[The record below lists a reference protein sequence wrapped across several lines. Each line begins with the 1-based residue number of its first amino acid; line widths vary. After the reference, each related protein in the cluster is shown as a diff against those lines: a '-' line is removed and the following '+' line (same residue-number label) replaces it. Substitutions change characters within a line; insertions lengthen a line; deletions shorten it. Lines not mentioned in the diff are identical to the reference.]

1 MNNLISNLI
10 GKVTKLERNNEIQN
24 KKLEEFENNYLKQQ
38 GLLKDYSSNLDSNAN
53 LEVSKLQSNEG
64 NYNDY

>member
-10 GKVTKLERNNEIQN
+10 AKVNKLERNNEIQN

-53 LEVSKLQSNEG
+53 LEVSKLHSNEG
-64 NYNDY
+64 I

>member
-53 LEVSKLQSNEG
+53 LEVSKLHSNEG
-64 NYNDY
+64 I

>member
-1 MNNLISNLI
+1 MNNIISNLI
-10 GKVTKLERNNEIQN
+10 VKVNKLERNNEIQN

-53 LEVSKLQSNEG
+53 LEVSKLHSNEG
-64 NYNDY
+64 I

>member
-64 NYNDY
+64 I